1 MTKLMFKKT
10 STIVLIITLCFSTI
24 IGPFSFPKQTH
35 AQAPAV
41 PILEIGPNLV
51 QNTSTNIQTTLT
63 RIKEYV
69 LDQIPWI
76 ISKTIIRQIT
86 ASIVNWI
93 NSGFKGN
100 PAFVSNP
107 SQFLLDIGDS
117 VAGNIIAGSDLNF
130 LCSPFALDVRL
141 SLAFNYSSQFKDTIS
156 CTLSDVADN
165 IQGFMDGGFT
175 VNGGWETW
183 SQLTQNPANN
193 PYGAYIASQNEIAIR
208 TAKGQSIQLAQ
219 LNWGS
224 GFLSW
229 SVCDDTPE
237 TLGTNSGNFSQDIQS
252 VGFDDPTGDAWGQ
265 DTASTLTDT
274 SNPATGPCKNSH
286 IETPGSVIEGQLENV
301 LGSGVR
307 QLELAD
313 SFNEIVGALVG
324 QLVTQVVGATGLLGT
339 TKSASGPSGG
349 RYITDLIAENT
360 PHQEQPTIITNSDGS
375 SQTDTLTSD
384 TNLAYSIGTAS
395 QSSNYNDFTA
405 SRAKDGSVS
414 GDITTSGAGSV
425 AITAREYSPWW
436 QIDFGSTQPFS
447 NIDIFRETAE
457 GTKTVTATEAVGRY
471 RVFVSNTPFDPNFDP
486 LTPPSGVWATQIRVM
501 PESGSDRITV
511 NTLGRYVRVQR
522 VDGNQV
528 LALAEV
534 KIYKNEP
541 PVITLSGS
549 STVTTYI
556 NQGSGQASYTES
568 GASAIDE
575 KEGSVQVTINNS
587 GLNLGQEG
595 TYKVQYTST
604 DSGGS
609 SQTIERTVIVRR

>member
-1 MTKLMFKKT
+1 MLKKY
-10 STIVLIITLCFSTI
+10 SVLSLVVILCFGLLTA
-24 IGPFSFPKQTH
+24 GFTFPKQTQ
-35 AQAPAV
+35 AQAIPGVAGMVPTVPAD
-41 PILEIGPNLV
+41 IV
-51 QNTSTNIQTTLT
+51 QNTTTSVQTTLS

-86 ASIVNWI
+86 RSTVNWI

-100 PAFVSNP
+100 PAYVTNP
-107 SQFLLDIGDS
+107 SQFLQDIGDS
-117 VAGNIIAGSDLNF
+117 VAGQIIAGSDLNF
-130 LCSPFALDVRL
+130 LCSPFALDIRL
-141 SLAFNYSSQFKDTIS
+141 SLAYNYSSQFKDTIS

-175 VNGGWETW
+175 VNGGWESW

-208 TAKGQSIQLAQ
+208 TARGQSIKLAE
-219 LNWGS
+219 LNWGK

-229 SVCDDTPE
+229 ETCDATPVS
-237 TLGTNSGNFSQDIQS
+237 N
-252 VGFDDPTGDAWGQ
+252 TG
-265 DTASTLTDT
+265 STLDNTFNSDG
-274 SNPATGPCKNSH
+274 SINPVSSTGELNLSDSGVTENTNCK

-324 QLVTQVVGATGLLGT
+324 QLVTQAFSATGLAGAS
-339 TKSASGPSGG
+339 KSGSAPSGG
-349 RYITDLIAENT
+349 GSYVNALVSETT

-375 SQTDTLTSD
+375 SQTDTITSD
-384 TNLAYSIGTAS
+384 TNLAYSFGTAS
-395 QSSNYNDFTA
+395 QSSNYNDFIA
-405 SRAKDGSVS
+405 SRAKDGSVL

-425 AITAREYSPWW
+425 AVTARETNPWW
-436 QIDFGSTQPFS
+436 QIDFGTVEPFS
-447 NIDIFRETAE
+447 NMDIFRETSE
-457 GTKTVTATEAVGRY
+457 GMHTVTATEAVGRY
-471 RVFVSNTPFDPNFDP
+471 RIFVSNTPFGNSFDP

-511 NTLGRYVRVQR
+511 NTTGRYVRVQR

-541 PVITLSGS
+541 PVITLNGS

-556 NQGSGQASYTES
+556 NQGSGRAPYTEA
-568 GASAIDE
+568 GASALDE
-575 KEGSVQVTINNS
+575 KEGTTEVVINNS